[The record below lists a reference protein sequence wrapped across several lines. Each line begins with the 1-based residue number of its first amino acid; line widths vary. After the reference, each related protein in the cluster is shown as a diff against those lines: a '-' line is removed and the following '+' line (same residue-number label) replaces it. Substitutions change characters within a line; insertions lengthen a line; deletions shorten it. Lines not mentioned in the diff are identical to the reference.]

1 MRKDWSFLG
10 FWVPTC
16 PNQHG
21 RTLKCRSTVA
31 ASAPTKMDTSTS
43 SNVNLP
49 KTFYIW
55 TDEFLIIYVLQNGLH
70 IFHWLLEHFLPLN
83 HHLLQNDY
91 WFFSGQVFGAT
102 KWRLVFIIQKSKKKH
117 LLQNDKPG
125 VCNKMHFTSPFFF
138 YQFRVRWHS
147 VVSISSPFLWWKF
160 KGGLFNMFVISC
172 RATDKCPS
180 DHGTRRF
187 TLQPAACLRTHE
199 HTRQAASVCLSF
211 PLLGIVQWKKT
222 TTEDPP
228 DSYTWDASRL
238 STLFLHA
245 SAGGVPPFISSSILS
260 FSSMNSSNPW
270 GHRNRIMNSPK
281 PHAKKATTTRNFE
294 RISW

>member
-1 MRKDWSFLG
+1 MRKDLSFLG

-31 ASAPTKMDTSTS
+31 ASAPTKMDTSTR

-70 IFHWLLEHFLPLN
+70 IFHRLLEHFLPLN

-91 WFFSGQVFGAT
+91 WFFRVKFLALQNEDWFLS
-102 KWRLVFIIQKSKKKH
+102 SKNQSKKH

-138 YQFRVRWHS
+138 YQFRVRSHS
-147 VVSISSPFLWWKF
+147 VVSISSPFLWRKF
-160 KGGLFNMFVISC
+160 KGGFMKYMYTSQLF
-172 RATDKCPS
+172 
-180 DHGTRRF
+180 GT
-187 TLQPAACLRTHE
+187 TSL
-199 HTRQAASVCLSF
+199 
-211 PLLGIVQWKKT
+211 K
-222 TTEDPP
+222 
-228 DSYTWDASRL
+228 
-238 STLFLHA
+238 
-245 SAGGVPPFISSSILS
+245 
-260 FSSMNSSNPW
+260 
-270 GHRNRIMNSPK
+270 
-281 PHAKKATTTRNFE
+281 
-294 RISW
+294 